1 MEKKVLNTA
10 GLRALQKQVSLG
22 QISYGKMIEIINNKF
37 QKHYSEL
44 EKLNMEKAYN
54 AGRNNPMP
62 TEAELMREML
72 EPQKQCAEPRN
83 FSSWYFNFQLFQSV

>member
-1 MEKKVLNTA
+1 MCKILNTA
-10 GLRALQKQVSLG
+10 GLRALEKKVALG
-22 QISYGKMIEIINNKF
+22 EISYGKIVEIINDKF
-37 QKHYSEL
+37 HKHYSEL

-62 TEAELMREML
+62 SEAEMMREML

-83 FSSWYFNFQLFQSV
+83 FSSWYFNFQLYQDL